1 MTLCSAHPLPSPLS
15 FPLQTP
21 LHQHFALFSG
31 LEHTGSQPLCFSSF
45 FQCSFF
51 FFLLFFMN
59 HQNLLQELLCSV
71 LAVVNIFPRRQ
82 TAPGLICVT
91 QYFSGFP
98 VAWEDFY
105 RWPVLSVLCR
115 FILIS
120 VSETSISEIRCF
132 SSLSPA
138 VLVGGVTLE
147 EAHICPLSRDL
158 SLLTD
163 LLSCS
168 MS

>member
-1 MTLCSAHPLPSPLS
+1 MLSSPLPNPVL
-15 FPLQTP
+15 PPPNP

-31 LEHTGSQPLCFSSF
+31 LEHTGTQPLCFLLFSNVLF
-45 FQCSFF
+45 FSM
-51 FFLLFFMN
+51 FFMN
-59 HQNLLQELLCSV
+59 RQNLLHELLCSV

-91 QYFSGFP
+91 HYFSGFP

-115 FILIS
+115 FTLTS
-120 VSETSISEIRCF
+120 VSETSISETGVFQSF
-132 SSLSPA
+132 SFSPA
-138 VLVGGVTLE
+138 GDVTFK

-158 SLLTD
+158 SLSTD
-163 LLSCS
+163 LLSRS

>member
-1 MTLCSAHPLPSPLS
+1 MLSSPPPQAPLLPPPKPPPPALCPVLRVRTHRLTTSLL
-15 FPLQTP
+15 
-21 LHQHFALFSG
+21 
-31 LEHTGSQPLCFSSF
+31 
-45 FQCSFF
+45 FF
-51 FFLLFFMN
+51 FFPMFFFFFFPMFFMN
-59 HQNLLQELLCSV
+59 HQNLLHELLCSV
-71 LAVVNIFPRRQ
+71 LSGVNIFPRRQ

-91 QYFSGFP
+91 HYFSGFP

-120 VSETSISEIRCF
+120 VSETSTSEIRCF

-138 VLVGGVTLE
+138 VLAGGVTLE

-163 LLSCS
+163 LLSRS

>member
-1 MTLCSAHPLPSPLS
+1 M
-15 FPLQTP
+15 
-21 LHQHFALFSG
+21 
-31 LEHTGSQPLCFSSF
+31 
-45 FQCSFF
+45 
-51 FFLLFFMN
+51 FFMN

-163 LLSCS
+163 LLSRS

>member
-1 MTLCSAHPLPSPLS
+1 MLSSPLPNPLLPPPN
-15 FPLQTP
+15 PLN
-21 LHQHFALFSG
+21 QHFALFSG

-51 FFLLFFMN
+51 SSMFFMN
-59 HQNLLQELLCSV
+59 RQNLLHELLCSV

-91 QYFSGFP
+91 HYFSGFP

-120 VSETSISEIRCF
+120 VSETSISEIGVFQSF
-132 SSLSPA
+132 SFSPA
-138 VLVGGVTLE
+138 GGVTFK

-158 SLLTD
+158 SLSTD
-163 LLSCS
+163 LLSHS